1 MSKKIGFRHYDNEEE
16 NVDKELQQEK
26 ARNKAIAEFLGANYS
41 PIGTISQKCYKT
53 TADLS
58 YDLSNII
65 RVGPAELAKQL
76 ADAGYHVEYIAGQP
90 FWVLYER
97 L

>member
-16 NVDKELQQEK
+16 NEDKEQQQEK
-26 ARNKAIAEFLGANYS
+26 ARNKAIADFLGVNYA
-41 PIGTISQKCYKT
+41 PIGTTSQKCYKT
-53 TADLS
+53 TAELT

-65 RVGPAELAKQL
+65 RVTPAELAKQL
-76 ADAGYHVEYIAGQP
+76 ADAGYQVEYIAGQP
-90 FWVLYER
+90 FWVMYER